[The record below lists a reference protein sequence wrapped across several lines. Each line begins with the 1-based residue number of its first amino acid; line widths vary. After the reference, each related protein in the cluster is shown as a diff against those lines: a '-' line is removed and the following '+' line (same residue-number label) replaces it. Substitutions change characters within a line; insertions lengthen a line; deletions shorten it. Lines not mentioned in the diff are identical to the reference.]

1 MRKTLQIIL
10 LAVAMLAFSA
20 NAQITVFSEDFE
32 AGVIPAGWTL
42 IDSDGDGQNWEI
54 FNQSHATEY
63 DGYSMASF
71 AQNTTPDDWLVT
83 PAITLGSSSTL
94 TFWRLKGGYMT
105 VNDHYGVYVSTTS
118 ATDLS
123 SFTLLLEETPPAGIA
138 WEQKTVDLSA
148 YSNTTVYIAFRHY
161 NCANQYAIILDEVTV
176 TSTLSSPTIMA
187 TPGSLQFPNVLAN
200 TTSVPQ
206 LVTVSTQNITS
217 DIAATVNAPF
227 EISIDSF
234 TYSNGV
240 MLTNNDHNL
249 YVRYSPTIAG
259 VDSAVISLVGGGAL
273 AEVLLYGSAIS
284 CDIPTGLSVTTM
296 TSTSAVLNWTGNA
309 NSYNIYYKVA
319 TATEWDSVENVPAD
333 PAGYLLGNLTPS
345 TAYDWYVVAVCDD
358 GSVVSSVA
366 TGTFTTSCSAI
377 MAPYTQNFDVSSLPQ
392 CWERYTGLASTVFAG
407 GALTPTS
414 AGWNFYNTNVFG
426 AYHPRLNIYGN
437 TSYWLV
443 TPDIDLST
451 LANPALTFDMALTAW
466 NSAAAISNPNG
477 QPDDKFM
484 VLVSTDEGATWSA
497 ANATVWSND
506 GNGDFV
512 YNQIPAAGE
521 EITIS
526 LADYANE
533 TVRIAFYGESTVDG
547 NGDNDLHIDNVMVG
561 NASLCPKPT
570 GLAVSAVTANS
581 VTLDWTES
589 GTAAVWNIEYGP
601 AGYQQGSAAAT
612 MVTVTTD
619 PFTVGN
625 LPVGVYDF
633 YVQADCGDEQSLWA
647 GPVSATV
654 GGYNMAIS
662 GTDTVTTC
670 SMVLYDN
677 GGANGDYAASCDN
690 TLVIMPES
698 AGSFITLSGSYHT
711 ESCCDSL
718 RIFDGA
724 GTSGTLLGV
733 YKGTGTIPMLAS
745 STGPLTLHFKSDYGL
760 QYDGFALN
768 VSCATCPPPGNLTVD
783 SVGPNSAYLSW
794 TGASSSYMVEYKADQ
809 DAAWTTVFVADT
821 AVTLVGL
828 TESTS
833 YTVKVY
839 GDCGDTYS
847 PATTVT
853 FVTMMTAMS
862 IPFST
867 DFSDASGWVMNNGAC
882 VNYWTIAQT
891 GTTGNA
897 LFVTN
902 NGTTPGYAAG
912 TFSSV
917 SAEKLFVVGDA
928 GELELEFDVRAGGE
942 GEFDYL
948 KVFFAPADA
957 EYPASNTNTSYNNVS
972 YNVNAVNFSDYMSY
986 SASTSEPYKFNL
998 TNGNTVHVSVVMPNP
1013 NPNPN
1018 ANSTAK
1024 LVFLWKNDSSSGDQ
1038 PGAVISHVSI
1048 AAVTCPSPMNL
1059 AVSNVTTTGADVTWS
1074 ASGSEDDWILEYK
1087 GTDDT
1092 VWTAVPVSGTPA
1104 TSLVGLMPGTT
1115 YDVRVQ
1121 TVCGADDHSLW
1132 VSTSFTAPCDAVT
1145 AFPYTEGFE
1154 NDGQMPDCWTQE
1166 QVMGMLDWT
1175 FQGGA
1180 HSSSGILNAHGG
1192 SYNAYLFQ
1200 AASVGSTTL
1209 LVTPIFNLSG
1219 MTDPY
1224 VTYWHAQKAW
1234 GQDQDVLSVY
1244 YRISPDAPWLPLTQH
1259 TTSLGAWMKDSLALP
1274 NPSATYQLAFQGQT
1288 NYGYGIVL
1296 DDITVNGTAGAP
1308 VVTDPTVT
1316 TLAASDIAQTT
1327 ATLNAQITNPDNVTI
1342 TERGFEL
1349 TEVATGVSSTF
1360 TAPGSGN
1367 AFSADVTN
1375 LTAETEYAFRAYI
1388 TFDGNTVFG
1397 NTLTFATES
1406 SDTTG
1411 IADRL
1416 AASVTLY
1423 PNPAK
1428 EVVNVQC
1435 TMYNGQWTM
1444 DNGQKAGE
1452 LHLFDVYGKLLQIV
1466 PITSETTQIN
1476 VLGLADGMYFVRVST
1491 EAGMVTKT
1499 FVKR

>member
-1 MRKTLQIIL
+1 MKKTLL
-10 LAVAMLAFSA
+10 WLVLAATMLVINA
-20 NAQITVFSEDFE
+20 NAQTTIFSEDFE

-42 IDSDGDGQNWEI
+42 IDADGDGNDWGPDSPGHG
-54 FNQSHATEY
+54 NDYNGYACVSSGSQS
-63 DGYSMASF
+63 D
-71 AQNTTPDDWLVT
+71 NWLVT
-83 PAITLGSSSTL
+83 PAIQLGTSSVL
-94 TFWRLKGGYMT
+94 TFYRSTGFFTQG
-105 VNDHYGVYVSTTS
+105 HYGVYISTTS
-118 ATDLS
+118 PTDVS
-123 SFTLLLEETPPAGIA
+123 SFTQLFQETPAS
-138 WEQKTVDLSA
+138 SA
-148 YSNTTVYIAFRHY
+148 YAWTLHTLNLDDYDNSTVYIAFRHF
-161 NCANQYAIILDEVTV
+161 NTSSTGPISIDDIEV
-176 TSTLSSPTIMA
+176 TSTMSSPIIMA
-187 TPGSLQFPNVLAN
+187 TPASLQFLNVPVN
-200 TTSVPQ
+200 TNSVPQ
-206 LVTVSTQNITS
+206 LVTVN
-217 DIAATVNAPF
+217 TVNVTGGVTVTVNNPF
-227 EISIDSF
+227 ELSTDSV
-234 TYSNGV
+234 TYNSGV
-240 MLTNNDHNL
+240 MLTDVDHNL
-249 YVRYSPTIAG
+249 YVRYSPTSTG
-259 VDSAVISLVGGGAL
+259 EDSAVVSLTGSGAV

-284 CDIPTGLSVTTM
+284 CDVPAGLSVASLTG
-296 TSTSAVLNWTGNA
+296 TSALLNWTGSADN
-309 NSYNIYYKVA
+309 YNIYYKVA
-319 TATEWDSVENVPAD
+319 SATGWDSVENVPGD

-345 TAYDWYVVAVCDD
+345 TTYNWYVAAVCDD
-358 GSVVSSVA
+358 GTVISSTS
-366 TGTFTTSCSAI
+366 TGTFTTSCGAYT
-377 MAPYTQNFDVSSLPQ
+377 APFVQGFDASSLPQ
-392 CWERYTGLASTVFAG
+392 CWGQYTGLASNVFAG
-407 GALTPTS
+407 GALTSTTS
-414 AGWNFYNTNVFG
+414 GWNFYNTQVFG
-426 AYHPRLNIYGN
+426 AYHARLNIYG
-437 TSYWLV
+437 TGISRWLV
-443 TPDIDLST
+443 TPAIDLST
-451 LANPALTFDMALTAW
+451 LTNPMLTFELALTDW
-466 NSAAAISNPNG
+466 NSAAPISNPNG

-484 VLVSTDEGATWSA
+484 VIVSTDDGATWSA
-497 ANATVWSND
+497 ADAKVWSND

-512 YNQIPAAGE
+512 YNQIPAAGQ
-521 EITIS
+521 EISIS

-533 TVRIAFYGESTVDG
+533 TVRIAFYGESTVE
-547 NGDNDLHIDNVMVG
+547 NGDNDLHIDNVTVG
-561 NASLCPKPT
+561 NAVSCAKPSSL
-570 GLAVSAVTANS
+570 AVTAVTDNS
-581 VTLDWTES
+581 VTLDWVEN
-589 GTAAVWNIEYGP
+589 GTATSWNIEYGP
-601 AGYQQGSAAAT
+601 SGYQQGSAAAT
-612 MVTVTTD
+612 VVTATTD

-625 LPVGVYDF
+625 LPVGAYDF
-633 YVQADCGDEQSLWA
+633 YVQADCGDEQSLWV
-647 GPVSATV
+647 GPVSATA

-809 DAAWTTVFVADT
+809 DTAWTTEVVADT
-821 AVTLVGL
+821 VITLVGL

-853 FVTMMTAMS
+853 FVTTMTAVS

-867 DFSDASGWVMNNGAC
+867 DFSNASGWVMNNGAC

-1121 TVCGADDHSLW
+1121 TVCGADDQSLW

-1288 NYGYGIVL
+1288 NNGYGIVL

-1349 TEVATGVSSTF
+1349 TEVATGLSSTF

-1367 AFSADVTN
+1367 AFSTGITN
-1375 LTAETEYAFRAYI
+1375 LTAETEYSFRAYI
-1388 TFDGNTVFG
+1388 TFDGNTVYG

-1406 SDTTG
+1406 DDTTG

-1435 TMYNGQWTM
+1435 TMYNVQWTM

-1452 LHLFDVYGKLLQIV
+1452 LHLFDVYGKLLQIL

-1476 VLGLADGMYFVRVST
+1476 VSGLADGMYFVRVST
-1491 EAGMVTKT
+1491 EAGMVTKS